1 MSKVRVK
8 VCGITSLRDLSIAV
22 EAGVDAVGFIVGVPE
37 SPRNLSMKEA
47 EKLISRT
54 PVFVETVVV
63 SVPSSLKRLEEICR
77 KLNPHSVQVYGL
89 NRLNGHFREISH
101 QTRLIG
107 VVNVKPGLKV
117 DEVVKDSREFDAVL
131 LDSHLPGK
139 YGGTGRTHDWSFSRQ
154 VRDAIYPKPLI
165 LAGGL
170 TADNVEEAI
179 RSVKP
184 YAVDVSSGV
193 ESRPGVKDRK
203 KVLEFVR
210 KVRRVG
216 EL

>member
-1 MSKVRVK
+1 MSKIRVK
-8 VCGITSLRDLSIAV
+8 VCGITSFRDLSIAV

-37 SPRNLSMKEA
+37 SPRNLSMEEA

-63 SVPSSLKRLEEICR
+63 SVPSNLKRLEEICR
-77 KLNPHSVQVYGL
+77 KLNPHSVQVHGL
-89 NRLNGHFREISH
+89 NHLDGRFRKLSH

-107 VVNVKPGLKV
+107 AVNVKPGLKV
-117 DEVVKDSREFDAVL
+117 DEVVRDSDVFDAVL
-131 LDSHLPGK
+131 LDSHLPGR
-139 YGGTGRTHDWSFSRQ
+139 YGGTGRTHDWDFSRQ

-179 RSVKP
+179 RSVRP

-193 ESRPGVKDRK
+193 ESKPGVKDQK

-210 KVRRVG
+210 KVRRVE